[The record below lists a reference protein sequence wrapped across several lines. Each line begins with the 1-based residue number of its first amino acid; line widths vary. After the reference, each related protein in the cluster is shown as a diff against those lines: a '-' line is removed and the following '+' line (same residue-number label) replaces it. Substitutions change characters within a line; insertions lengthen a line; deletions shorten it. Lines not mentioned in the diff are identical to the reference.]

1 MTAADL
7 SYPIGPFPERR
18 SFSSATRAAAI
29 VAIEETPTELA
40 MAASGLTDAQL
51 DTPYRPAGWTV
62 RQVVHHLADAHMV
75 LSTRVRTAL
84 TAHDSPVTMWDE
96 EGWADLPDAKTM
108 PIGGSLTIVEAV
120 HARAVHLLR
129 ALTPD
134 DWNCVIRHPVWRVV
148 PVDAL
153 VDRWAWHGKH
163 HTAHIVELRRRNG
176 W

>member
-7 SYPIGPFPERR
+7 RYPIGSFPELRL
-18 SFSSATRAAAI
+18 FSSETRAAAI
-29 VAIEETPTELA
+29 ADIQETPTQLA
-40 MAASGLTDAQL
+40 MAVSGLTDAQL
-51 DTPYRPAGWTV
+51 DTPYRPEGWTV

-84 TAHDSPVTMWDE
+84 TAPDSRVTMWDE
-96 EGWADLPDAKTM
+96 EGWAGLPDAKTM

-120 HARAVHLLR
+120 HDRAVHLLR

-134 DWNCVIRHPVWRVV
+134 DWSRAIRHPEWGIV
-148 PVDAL
+148 PVDTL
-153 VDRWAWHGKH
+153 VNRWAWHGKH
-163 HTAHIVELRRRNG
+163 HTAHILGLRRRTG